1 MRDALLRAH
10 KNAVFSHSITFRAND
25 APLVECSPPPQ
36 PARDLFTDRRRF
48 ARSMWTT
55 HRRRLDGSRTGA
67 SALSGQ
73 RAELTISLEMR
84 RLLGTLE
91 LVVEV
96 DPHVPFVDCCE
107 EIHDGLKMLLP
118 QGREILQKLG

>member
-1 MRDALLRAH
+1 MCQLWPITRNSENPLRR
-10 KNAVFSHSITFRAND
+10 T
-25 APLVECSPPPQ
+25 
-36 PARDLFTDRRRF
+36 ARPDLCTDRRRF
-48 ARSMWTT
+48 ARSNWTT

>member
-1 MRDALLRAH
+1 MRGKRPHRNRAH
-10 KNAVFSHSITFRAND
+10 
-25 APLVECSPPPQ
+25 
-36 PARDLFTDRRRF
+36 DLKSYLRKGGRRF
-48 ARSMWTT
+48 ARSSLTT

-73 RAELTISLEMR
+73 RAKLTISLEMR

>member
-1 MRDALLRAH
+1 MLLLPDSI
-10 KNAVFSHSITFRAND
+10 NAIAG
-25 APLVECSPPPQ
+25 LV
-36 PARDLFTDRRRF
+36 L
-48 ARSMWTT
+48 
-55 HRRRLDGSRTGA
+55 RRLDAEPVLLGGA
-67 SALSGQ
+67 SELSGQ

>member
-1 MRDALLRAH
+1 LRIL
-10 KNAVFSHSITFRAND
+10 KRWGRPSKLCTSG
-25 APLVECSPPPQ
+25 
-36 PARDLFTDRRRF
+36 RRF
-48 ARSMWTT
+48 ARSNWTT